1 MAGPTSLDELDV
13 KILRLLNAD
22 ARKSYRD
29 IAKATDASISTVSSR
44 VRKLEDLGVIT
55 GYVPVLNEA
64 RLGYDVLAVV
74 GVKIHKGKLL
84 EVQRRIAKDDRVTHV
99 YDVTG
104 EWDSIVVVRL
114 KNTRELDAFIK
125 LLGWMD
131 YVENTYTQ
139 VVLNVVK
146 EERRVLVYIRRQDLE
161 VHHDDVF
168 HGAHALERQDEAALG
183 VRLHAFHRHVLGGQ
197 HEDVGQ
203 FPALRV
209 HDEVLDRPQDLAVV
223 RHHGLAPK
231 LGGKLLHPITR
242 IGEGPPRHRHEGIP
256 SLCLT
261 DI

>member
-44 VRKLEDLGVIT
+44 VRKLED
-55 GYVPVLNEA
+55 LNEA

-125 LLGWMD
+125 RLGSMD

-146 EERRVLVYIRRQDLE
+146 EERRVLV
-161 VHHDDVF
+161 
-168 HGAHALERQDEAALG
+168 
-183 VRLHAFHRHVLGGQ
+183 
-197 HEDVGQ
+197 
-203 FPALRV
+203 
-209 HDEVLDRPQDLAVV
+209 
-223 RHHGLAPK
+223 
-231 LGGKLLHPITR
+231 
-242 IGEGPPRHRHEGIP
+242 
-256 SLCLT
+256 
-261 DI
+261 